1 MTASPSETAALE
13 DLGVRAASVVGGTAE
28 VAFGTVKVRV
38 PAERWREALRAARDE
53 LGLVFFSWLS
63 AVDWTNDVAVGD
75 PPSSEVAERY
85 EVLATLGDISEGR
98 LVVFSTDIP
107 KETPVIDS
115 VVEVFRGADW
125 HEREAHEMFGIE
137 FTGHPG
143 LTHLYLPNGFEGHPL
158 RKSFPLLAR
167 EVKPWPGTVDVEGM
181 PGDDSP
187 SEENP
192 EA

>member
-1 MTASPSETAALE
+1 MTASPSETTALE
-13 DLGVRAASVVGGTAE
+13 DLGARAASVVGGTAE
-28 VAFGTVKVRV
+28 VAFRTVKVRV
-38 PAERWREALRAARDE
+38 PSERWREALRASRDE

-63 AVDWTNDVAVGD
+63 AVDWANDVAVGD

-85 EVLATLGDISEGR
+85 EVLAALGDFSEGR

-115 VVEVFRGADW
+115 IVEIFRGADW

-137 FTGHPG
+137 FAGHPG
-143 LTHLYLPNGFEGHPL
+143 LTHLYLPTGFEGHPL

>member
-1 MTASPSETAALE
+1 MTASPSDTAALE
-13 DLGVRAASVVGGTAE
+13 DLGEQAASVVGGTAE

-38 PAERWREALRAARDE
+38 SAERWREALKAARDE

-63 AVDWTNDVAVGD
+63 AIDWTNDVAVGD

-107 KETPVIDS
+107 KETPLIDS

-143 LTHLYLPNGFEGHPL
+143 LAHLYLPNGFEGHPL
-158 RKSFPLLAR
+158 RKTFPLLAR